1 MQIAADLADG
11 LDYVHNNTGLGKCHV
26 HKHIKSSGVI
36 VTEPR
41 FNAKICHFGAA
52 DLCGET
58 SEGEELGKGRRNS
71 GEIEGV
77 RGYMAP
83 EMGMTGTATQMS
95 DVYAFG
101 VVILELL
108 SGEEPVRYKFSRQ
121 SGDYVKISV
130 IEEAEYAVK
139 GDGDDVAVRVR
150 RWVDKRLKDSFP
162 VEVVEKLVQLAL
174 ECVHIDPDKRP
185 DMRRVAGKISKLYL
199 QSKVWSERV
208 KIPTEISV
216 SLAPR

>member
-11 LDYVHNNTGLGKCHV
+11 LDYVHNNTGLGRCHV

-52 DLCGET
+52 ELCGET
-58 SEGEELGKGRRNS
+58 DAEGLGKGRRNS

-83 EMGMTGTATQMS
+83 ELGMTGTATQIS

-101 VVILELL
+101 VLILELL
-108 SGEEPVRYKFSRQ
+108 SGEDPVRYKFDKE
-121 SGDYVKISV
+121 SGDYIKISV
-130 IEEAEYAVK
+130 IEEAAYALD
-139 GDGDDVAVRVR
+139 GDGEDVAVMLRKWMDR
-150 RWVDKRLKDSFP
+150 RLKDSFP
-162 VEVVEKLVQLAL
+162 VEAVEKLVRLAL
-174 ECVHIDPDKRP
+174 ECVHIEADKRP

-199 QSKVWSERV
+199 QSKVWSESVR
-208 KIPTEISV
+208 IPTEISV